1 MIKTKKL
8 LKRVLFLITE
18 DQHKELC
25 YFSKNLKKN
34 NSLIIREALN
44 YYLNKLRKKINQDKE

>member
-1 MIKTKKL
+1 MIETKKL

-25 YFSKNLKKN
+25 YFSQNLKKN
-34 NSLIIREALN
+34 NSLIVRESIDDWI
-44 YYLNKLRKKINQDKE
+44 KKHKKHRKKS